1 MIPDTDA
8 DKDLELAV
16 LAHRL
21 GGTVDL
27 GQEVTVDPVAGPRP
41 LTQGLS
47 HLPRQYA
54 LKVLSYL
61 LKVIPD
67 EELVSE
73 QSGGPESILEHQ
85 LQAVD
90 QALLSTQQ
98 VCQVPSLFFWFVKML
113 D

>member
-21 GGTVDL
+21 GGAVNL
-27 GQEVTVDPVAGPRP
+27 VQEVTVYPVASPRP

-47 HLPRQYA
+47 HLTRQYP
-54 LKVLSYL
+54 LKVLLHL

-73 QSGGPESILEHQ
+73 QSGGAEAVLEHQ
-85 LQAVD
+85 LQTVD
-90 QALLSTQQ
+90 QSLLATQQ
-98 VCQVPSLFFWFVKML
+98 VRQVPSLFFWFVKML